1 MPNPA
6 IAVSASGLAPLPA
19 QPGRPDG
26 RGTSPPTPGFADVLR
41 GVDPRLLPSVGL
53 GQMLDHYAQTASAN
67 ASPVHTPPGNASAAR
82 IGSPSP
88 AIDVLGAPATATG
101 SASPL
106 ASTAPDPWGAA
117 GSRPVSVVDRVGT
130 TVLSAGERYLGI
142 PYVWGGADPS
152 TGFDCSGFVQQVYA
166 DLGVSLPRVSI
177 DQSRQGAPVAGLEQ
191 AQAGDLVFWRGSGS
205 RPNHIGIYAGDG
217 QMLVAPRT
225 GDVVRYQQISRTPDA
240 IRRIVT

>member
-6 IAVSASGLAPLPA
+6 IAVSASGLATLPA
-19 QPGRPDG
+19 DPTGPVGRA
-26 RGTSPPTPGFADVLR
+26 TSPPTPGFAEVLR

-53 GQMLDHYAQTASAN
+53 GQMLDHYAQTGSAN
-67 ASPVHTPPGNASAAR
+67 ASTIHTPPGNGPMGR
-82 IGSPSP
+82 TRSPSP
-88 AIDVLGAPATATG
+88 SIDALGAPATG

-106 ASTAPDPWGAA
+106 AASAPDPWGAA

-177 DQSRQGAPVAGLEQ
+177 DQSRQGAPVVGLEQ
-191 AQAGDLVFWRGSGS
+191 ARAGDLVFWRGSGS